1 MSQGNDFAN
10 YSAPVDER
18 SNASEDVWFV
28 AVASDDIKQM
38 TIDQLDEA
46 FRLGVISAQTAVW
59 TEGMEAW
66 APLGDVADLDGDD
79 AEDEAPA
86 SSPMQP
92 TFAASAAPVAP
103 LYNPFNPPPSAVSQ
117 SFAVSQYSHAVSQS
131 PLLQANPFSQSNI
144 APGPSSFAPVTSSLA
159 PSVFTPPGG
168 QAALLSSPGPVA
180 LNLDDNMMPMG
191 QARRFR
197 PERWLL
203 AAAGIAA
210 IGFAGYS
217 NRDLF
222 AAPSA
227 SAVAATSPVGQ
238 ADGTAFAA
246 RPYEVSGG
254 AEATSAKKEP
264 EAEAAVAKPAGG
276 DDDAPI
282 GSAAPSK
289 KDRAAADDTAEAE
302 EEPAAPSK
310 GSLKGSFSKAF
321 NKKPSASKPA
331 KATKAR
337 KASTRTVKAKPGKKS
352 GVPRAA
358 SAFDPLN
365 DSLP

>member
-10 YSAPVDER
+10 YSASVDER

-66 APLGDVADLDGDD
+66 APLGEVADLDADG
-79 AEDEAPA
+79 AEEEAEPASPQLTQPSFGASEAPA
-86 SSPMQP
+86 TS
-92 TFAASAAPVAP
+92 AP
-103 LYNPFNPPPSAVSQ
+103 LYNPFNPPAPAQ
-117 SFAVSQYSHAVSQS
+117 QS
-131 PLLQANPFSQSNI
+131 PLYSANPFAQSSI

-159 PSVFTPPGG
+159 PSVLTPPGG

-180 LNLDDNMMPMG
+180 LNLDENKKPMG
-191 QARRFR
+191 RTRRFR

-210 IGFAGYS
+210 VGFAAYNNS
-217 NRDLF
+217 DLLS
-222 AAPSA
+222 APSA
-227 SAVAATSPVGQ
+227 SAVAASTP
-238 ADGTAFAA
+238 ADGKAEGTAFAA
-246 RPYEVSGG
+246 RPYEVGGG
-254 AEATSAKKEP
+254 AEASKKEAP
-264 EAEAAVAKPAGG
+264 EVEAAVAKPASG
-276 DDDAPI
+276 DEDAPI
-282 GSAAPSK
+282 GTAAPSK
-289 KDRAAADDTAEAE
+289 EDRVAADDSAE
-302 EEPAAPSK
+302 EEAEPAAPSK
-310 GSLKGSFSKAF
+310 ESLKGSFSKAF
-321 NKKPSASKPA
+321 NKKPAPASKPA
-331 KATKAR
+331 RAVKAR
-337 KASTRTVKAKPGKKS
+337 KATAKASKAKASKKP